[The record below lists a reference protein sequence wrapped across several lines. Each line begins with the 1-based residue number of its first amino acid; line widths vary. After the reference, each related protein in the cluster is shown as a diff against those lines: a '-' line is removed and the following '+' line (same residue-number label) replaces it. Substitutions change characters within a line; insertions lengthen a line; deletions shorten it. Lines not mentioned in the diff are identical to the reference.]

1 MIAEQTVELHDI
13 AELGAARHELELYL
27 HGHSLP
33 AELTYDLL
41 TCVQEAAKNAL
52 RFAATPCGVHVS
64 VTVDA
69 GEIQVSVRDYGAGI
83 DFEQV
88 SDLPPDPLS
97 ESGRGLFLLRTL
109 MDEVEVRVEGGTEVK
124 LHKRLPGQATAESHA
139 A

>member
-33 AELTYDLL
+33 ADLTYDLL

-69 GEIQVSVRDYGAGI
+69 GEILVTVRDHGAGL
-83 DFEQV
+83 DPGRL
-88 SDLPPDPLS
+88 SDPPPDPLS
-97 ESGRGLFLLRTL
+97 ESVRGLFLLRTL
-109 MDEVEVRVEGGTEVK
+109 MDEVEFRIQGGTEVK
-124 LHKRLPGQATAESHA
+124 LHKRLPRRSTVDRHA